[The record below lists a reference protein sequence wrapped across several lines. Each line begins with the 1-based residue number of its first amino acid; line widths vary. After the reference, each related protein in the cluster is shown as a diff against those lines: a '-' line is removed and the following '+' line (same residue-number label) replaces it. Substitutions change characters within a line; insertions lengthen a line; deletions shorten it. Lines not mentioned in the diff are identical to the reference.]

1 VGECLVLVVE
11 NVQACLE
18 RGQPL
23 VEVCGVEVAGL
34 EGVLIAVDRA
44 FGAGD
49 LLGER
54 GALFGERGAVGV
66 IARGRLLDGVTDEP
80 AVSVDAGELREDRGL

>member
-1 VGECLVLVVE
+1 MES
-11 NVQACLE
+11 VQACLE

-23 VEVCGVEVAGL
+23 VEVRGVKVAGL
-34 EGVLIAVDRA
+34 EGVLVAVNRS

-54 GALFGERGAVGV
+54 CALFGERGAVGV
-66 IARGRLLDGVTDEP
+66 IARGGLLDRVTDEP
-80 AVSVDAGELREDRGL
+80 TVSVDASELGEDRGL